1 MCPTSNFTVKSL
13 VTACCIFVVYMSFLV
28 ELLMVEAVVKKVES
42 QKTDTN
48 SRPLED
54 CVIVHC
60 GELVQAKKAKKKAQ

>member
-1 MCPTSNFTVKSL
+1 MLHFCSVH
-13 VTACCIFVVYMSFLV
+13 VVFGRV
-28 ELLMVEAVVKKVES
+28 IDGEAVVKKVES

-60 GELVQAKKAKKKAQ
+60 GELVQAKKAKKKHSKL